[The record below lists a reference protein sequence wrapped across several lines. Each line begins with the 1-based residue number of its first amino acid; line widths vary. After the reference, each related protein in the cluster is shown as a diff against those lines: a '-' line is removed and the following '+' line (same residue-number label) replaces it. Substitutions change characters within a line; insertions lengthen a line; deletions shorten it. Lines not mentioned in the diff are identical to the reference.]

1 MSLLLWIYVL
11 AALCLAIYGFNALL
25 YSILYLRRPPQP
37 AEHNLPLREF
47 PRVTVQLPI
56 YNELYVVERLIDA
69 AAALDYPAD
78 HLQIQVLD
86 DSDDQ
91 TTRLAQARVDYHRR
105 RGINI
110 ELRHRVDRSG
120 FKAGALGSALEFAT
134 GEFIAIFDADFVPMS
149 SFLGET
155 IPHLVSDPGLGL
167 VQARWGHLNADYS
180 LLTRAQAIA
189 MDGHFVIEQGVRSE
203 RGWFMNFNGT
213 AGVWRKT
220 CIEEAGGWG
229 ADTLSED
236 LDLSYRAQFIGW
248 RLRYLNDVVAPAEL
262 PPQIHAAKRQQ
273 FRWAKGST
281 QCLFK
286 FAGPLATAPLPLIK
300 RFQGIM
306 HLSGYLIQAMML
318 LMLLILVPLTLARE
332 HFPSILSAFSLASF
346 GPPLLYSL
354 SQRAL
359 GLDWRKGLKF
369 FPFLLL
375 LGVGL
380 SFNNALAVGEALL
393 GRRSAFRRTP
403 KFNVN
408 SPDERWVQRHYALGF
423 GWESVGEMVL
433 TVYAL
438 IGMLGAWDTGQS
450 WAIPFLAIYALGF
463 GYVAGL
469 SLWHSRL
476 RSLAQRH
483 SEEMPVEAETTA

>member
-37 AEHNLPLREF
+37 AEHTPPLREF

-91 TTRLAQARVDYHRR
+91 TTRLAQARVDYYRR

-134 GEFIAIFDADFVPMS
+134 GEFIAIFDADFVPLP
-149 SFLGET
+149 SFLRET
-155 IPHLVSDPGLGL
+155 IPHLVSEPRVGL

-203 RGWFMNFNGT
+203 QGWFMNFNGT
-213 AGVWRKT
+213 AGVWRRT

-248 RLRYLNDVVAPAEL
+248 KLKYLNDVVAPAEL

-281 QCLFK
+281 QCLGK
-286 FAGPLATAPLPLIK
+286 FAWRLVVAPLPVIK
-300 RFQGIM
+300 RFQGLM

-318 LMLLILVPLTLARE
+318 LMLLMLVPLTLARE
-332 HFPSILSAFSLASF
+332 HLPTILSTFSMASF
-346 GPPLLYSL
+346 GPPLLYAL
-354 SQRAL
+354 SQRGL
-359 GLDWRKGLKF
+359 GRDWRKGLKY
-369 FPFLLL
+369 FPILLL

-393 GRRSAFRRTP
+393 GRRSGFRRTP
-403 KFNVN
+403 KFNIS
-408 SPDERWVQRHYALGF
+408 SPDERWVQRQYALGF
-423 GWESVGEMVL
+423 GWETIGEMVL
-433 TVYAL
+433 TIYAL
-438 IGMLGAWDTGQS
+438 VGIAGAWETGQS
-450 WAIPFLAIYALGF
+450 WAVPFLAIYALGF

-476 RSLAQRH
+476 AALAPRGAGEIQ
-483 SEEMPVEAETTA
+483 VEAETTA